1 MNDTEDTNNT
11 YDDLSTEKKLG
22 DLMLRGWI
30 MLSDTCP
37 VECK

>member
-1 MNDTEDTNNT
+1 MEENNEH
-11 YDDLSTEKKLG
+11 SGISVEKKLG

-30 MLSDTCP
+30 LMADSCP